1 LGGNIRWG
9 RPFGLEAE
17 LEMAGDL
24 IDGFRIFD
32 KRDDSHL
39 ASTGRTKQTILI
51 LSKELLKIIKE
62 HSIENRVFR
71 MTLAVN
77 PCHGSRDDSRNGP
90 GSRKEPQRPDTPG
103 MLQS

>member
-1 LGGNIRWG
+1 MILNNILDDWTEI
-9 RPFGLEAE
+9 PVLLLE
-17 LEMAGDL
+17 
-24 IDGFRIFD
+24 
-32 KRDDSHL
+32 
-39 ASTGRTKQTILI
+39 TILI

-71 MTLAVN
+71 MTLTVD
-77 PCHGSRDDSRNGP
+77 PYHGSRDDSRNGP